1 MNHTIFDS
9 NENEAVRDWSTL
21 RLVAY
26 CCSIYQL
33 FSWQNVFQKSF
44 RGQKLH
50 KQMWKLLFISFI
62 QCLLLV
68 YPPEPHSHMCEV
80 QYGV

>member
-9 NENEAVRDWSTL
+9 NENEAVRDWSTD
-21 RLVAY
+21 
-26 CCSIYQL
+26 CSADKMS
-33 FSWQNVFQKSF
+33 FS
-44 RGQKLH
+44 GQKLH
-50 KQMWKLLFISFI
+50 KQMWKLLSISFI

-68 YPPEPHSHMCEV
+68 FPSEPHSHLCEI